1 MKVTLNWLREF
12 VPIELPLSRLAERL
26 ALAGLEVDSVNEQ
39 GTELVT
45 IARITR
51 IDPHPHSDHLVVCY
65 VTTGGEALPVVC
77 GATNMKAGDL
87 VALAPEGAVL
97 PSEQRVERLEIRGQ
111 LSCGMLCSEAE
122 LGLSQDH
129 SGLLILPGDAPLGAA
144 LFSFLGLRDTILDI
158 AVTPNRG
165 DCLSVLGLAREIA
178 ALTGASL
185 HARKPWVRERGAVIT
200 EQARVSIED
209 PDLCP
214 RYAARVVTGVQV
226 APSPAWMRWRLE
238 AVGIRSLNNL
248 VDVTNYVMIERGQPL
263 HAFDLPSLAG
273 AEIIVRRAREIPTIK
288 TLDGQERRLTPD
300 DLLICDRDRGVAIA
314 GLMGGENS
322 EVREQTTALLL
333 ESAYFVPETVRRT
346 ARRLGL
352 RSEASYRFE
361 RGVDPQGT
369 VLALNRAVE
378 LLTQLVGGQISRGI
392 IDVCPRPLALAQ
404 VSLRTARVSSFLGT
418 KVDKQEIKRCLHTLG
433 LKVAR
438 EQRGA
443 WRVTIPSYRADLTQ
457 EADLIEEIARLRGY
471 DTLPTLLPQTEV
483 QEKRPDPES
492 LWSKRIR
499 LCLAAQGLAETLSM
513 SFTSARLNS
522 LFPGLV
528 PGSLPI
534 ALLNPLS
541 TEDAE
546 MRRSLLGNLLRIL
559 QLNLRQ
565 GESGVATFELGKVFY
580 RENGGSFIDQKQ
592 ERLNLA
598 GVLYGCWPA
607 TGIGQEG
614 RRIEFADLKGVLDA
628 LWQEL
633 HYATPVRWQRAN
645 EIPFLHPGKAAV
657 LSTDGTVLGVA
668 GALHPTLCTE
678 LDLHESPWVCELDF
692 ALLLRQARPVA
703 PYQPLPRFPVVVRDV
718 AIVADEE
725 LPVQAVVDAVQALNN
740 PLIVHIRLFDL
751 YRGDPIP
758 AHKKSL
764 AYSIAYRA
772 TDRTLTATEVNT
784 LHAQVVDHLV
794 RTLGLEVRA

>member
-12 VPIELPLSRLAERL
+12 VPIEVPLDRLAERL
-26 ALAGLEVDSVNEQ
+26 ALAGFEVEGINEQ
-39 GTELVT
+39 GAEPVS
-45 IARITR
+45 IARITS
-51 IDPHPHSDHLVVCY
+51 IQPHPQSDHLAVCF
-65 VTTGGEALPVVC
+65 VTTGREPLPVVC
-77 GATNMKAGDL
+77 GATNMKVGDH
-87 VALAPEGAVL
+87 VALAPEGTVL
-97 PSEQRVERLEIRGQ
+97 SNGQRVERLEIRGQ

-129 SGLLILPGDAPLGAA
+129 SGLLILPAEAPLGAA
-144 LFSFLGLRDTILDI
+144 LFAFLGLRDTILDI

-178 ALTGASL
+178 ALTGVFL
-185 HARKPWVRERGAVIT
+185 HARKPRVRESGAIIT
-200 EQARVSIED
+200 EQARVNIED

-238 AVGIRSLNNL
+238 AAGIRSLNNL

-273 AEIIVRRAREIPTIK
+273 AAIVVRRAREISVIR
-288 TLDGQERRLTPD
+288 TLDGQERQLTPD

-314 GLMGGENS
+314 GVMGGENS
-322 EVREQTTALLL
+322 EVQEQTTALLL

-369 VLALNRAVE
+369 VIALNRAVE
-378 LLTQLVGGQISRGI
+378 LLTQLSGGQISHGV
-392 IDVCPRPLALAQ
+392 IDVCPQPPASAQIPLRA
-404 VSLRTARVSSFLGT
+404 ARVSSFLGT
-418 KVDKQEIKRCLHTLG
+418 KVDEQEMKRCLHTLG
-433 LKVAR
+433 MKVKQER
-438 EQRGA
+438 RGV
-443 WRVTIPSYRADLTQ
+443 WRVTAPSYRADLTQ

-471 DTLPTLLPQTEV
+471 DTIPTLLPRSEV
-483 QEKRPDPES
+483 QEKKPDLES
-492 LWSKRIR
+492 VWSKRVR
-499 LCLAAQGLAETLSM
+499 LCLTAQGLAEILSM
-513 SFTSARLNS
+513 SFTSAQLNS
-522 LFPGLV
+522 LFSGLV

-546 MRRSLLGNLLRIL
+546 MRRSLLSNLLRTL

-565 GESGVATFELGKVFY
+565 GESGVTFFELGKVFY
-580 RENGGSFIDQKQ
+580 MGNGGSFIDQKQ

-598 GVLYGCWPA
+598 GVLYGSWPA
-607 TGIGQEG
+607 TGLRQEG
-614 RRIEFADLKGVLDA
+614 QRIDFADLKGVLDA
-628 LWQEL
+628 VWQEL
-633 HYATPVRWQRAN
+633 HYATPVRWHRAN
-645 EIPFLHPGKAAV
+645 EISFLHPGKAAV
-657 LSTDGTVLGVA
+657 LSIDGTVLGVA
-668 GALHPTLCTE
+668 GALHPTLCTAF
-678 LDLHESPWVCELDF
+678 DLHEIPWVFELDF
-692 ALLLRQARPVA
+692 ALLLREARPLT
-703 PYQPLPRFPVVVRDV
+703 PYQSLPRFPVAVRDV

-725 LPVQAVVDAVQALNN
+725 LPVQAVVDAVQALSN
-740 PLIVHIRLFDL
+740 PLIVNVRLFDL

-784 LHAQVVDHLV
+784 LHAQIVDHLV
-794 RTLGLEVRA
+794 QTLGIEVRA